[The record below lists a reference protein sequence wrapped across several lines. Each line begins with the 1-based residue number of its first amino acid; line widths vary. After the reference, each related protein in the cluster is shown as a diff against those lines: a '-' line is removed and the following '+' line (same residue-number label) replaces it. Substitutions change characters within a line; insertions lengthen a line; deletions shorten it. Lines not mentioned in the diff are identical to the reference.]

1 MIECIESEHAVLG
14 SILIE
19 PTLIHESVLQPS
31 YFAKV
36 DHFLIFKSMRTVE
49 EEGAEPELAA
59 VTTALGES
67 TNQIG
72 GIQYLTQLAGS
83 VATTATFNHHER
95 KIVEAY
101 QLRESRKAA
110 IRYVENPK
118 DSAFQRLFQELTDLQ
133 RLGEINKEK
142 TLKEWLYEISDD
154 ISGTQ
159 KENQNSY
166 KTEYESF
173 DQMTGGLQ
181 RKELI
186 VVAARPSMG
195 KTAFA
200 LNIGSSHCKNKGR
213 CLLFSLEMGSKQLL
227 HRMIS
232 ADAQIDGQKWKF
244 PSRFFSE
251 EDYDRATTSIAT
263 LLDWKLDMYENT
275 SLIND
280 ICSISRQTARENP
293 DDDLLIVIDYL
304 QMIQGSGRYERKD
317 LEVGAI
323 TRELK
328 RLATDLN
335 IPIVILSQL
344 SRNVENRHNKRPVMA
359 DLRDSGNIE
368 QDADV
373 IAFLYREE
381 YYDLESN
388 HPNQVEVDVS
398 KQRNGPTGTINLGF
412 MKECGRFIDIDG
424 KHERN
429 VV

>member
-1 MIECIESEHAVLG
+1 MIECTESEQAVLG
-14 SILIE
+14 AILYE
-19 PTLIHESVLQPS
+19 PPLIQVSMLQPS
-31 YFAKV
+31 HFARV
-36 DHFLIFKSMRTVE
+36 HHSLIFKAMRTVE
-49 EEGAEPELAA
+49 KEGAEPELAA
-59 VTTALGES
+59 VTTGLGES
-67 TNQIG
+67 INQTG

-95 KIVEAY
+95 KIIEAY
-101 QLRESRKAA
+101 RLRESRKAA
-110 IRYVENPK
+110 IRYVEQPN
-118 DSAFQRLFQELTDLQ
+118 DASLQRLSQELTDLQ
-133 RLGEINKEK
+133 RLGYSNQEK
-142 TLKEWLYEISDD
+142 RLKEWLYEISDD
-154 ISGTQ
+154 MSGTQ
-159 KENQNSY
+159 SDNQNSY
-166 KTEYESF
+166 KTGYEPL

-200 LNIGSSHCKNKGR
+200 LNLGSNHCKNEGR

-227 HRMIS
+227 HRVIS
-232 ADAQIDGQKWKF
+232 ADAHIDGQKWKF

-251 EDYDRATTSIAT
+251 EDYDRATTSIAS
-263 LLDWKLDMYENT
+263 LWDWKLNMYENT
-275 SLIND
+275 SVISD
-280 ICSISRQTARENP
+280 ICSISRQTVRENP

-304 QMIQGSGRYERKD
+304 QMIHAAGRFERKD

-335 IPIVILSQL
+335 VPIVILSQL

-373 IAFLYREE
+373 IAFLYREA
-381 YYDLESN
+381 YYDQEADQ
-388 HPNQVEVDVS
+388 NQVEVDVS
-398 KQRNGPTGTINLGF
+398 KQRNGPTGTIELGF

>member
-1 MIECIESEHAVLG
+1 MELIECIESEQAALG
-14 SILIE
+14 TILYE
-19 PTLIHESVLQPS
+19 PSLIQESMLQS
-31 YFAKV
+31 SHFATV
-36 DHFLIFKSMRTVE
+36 AHSLIFRAMRTVE
-49 EEGAEPELAA
+49 AEGTEPELAA
-59 VTTALGES
+59 VITALGES
-67 TNQIG
+67 IHQTG

-83 VATTATFNHHER
+83 VATTATFTHHER

-101 QLRESRKAA
+101 RLRESRQAA
-110 IRYVENPK
+110 IRYVEQPNE
-118 DSAFQRLFQELTDLQ
+118 SALQRLSQKLTDLQ
-133 RLGEINKEK
+133 RLGAINQEK

-154 ISGTQ
+154 MSRTQ
-159 KENQNSY
+159 NENKNSY
-166 KTEYESF
+166 KTGYAPL

-200 LNIGSSHCKNKGR
+200 LNLGSNHCKNEGR

-227 HRMIS
+227 QRVIS
-232 ADAQIDGQKWKF
+232 ADTHIDGQKWKF

-251 EDYDRATTSIAT
+251 EDYDRATTSIAS
-263 LLDWKLDMYENT
+263 LLDWKLNMYENT
-275 SLIND
+275 SVISD

-304 QMIQGSGRYERKD
+304 QMIQGLGRFERKD

-335 IPIVILSQL
+335 VPIIVLSQL
-344 SRNVENRHNKRPVMA
+344 SRKVENRHDKRPVMA

-373 IAFLYREE
+373 IAFLYREA
-381 YYDLESN
+381 YYDQDAD
-388 HPNQVEVDVS
+388 HANQVEVDVS
-398 KQRNGPTGTINLGF
+398 KQRNGPTGTIHLGF
-412 MKECGRFIDIDG
+412 MKECGRFIDIDDTA
-424 KHERN
+424 
-429 VV
+429 

>member
-1 MIECIESEHAVLG
+1 M
-14 SILIE
+14 
-19 PTLIHESVLQPS
+19 
-31 YFAKV
+31 
-36 DHFLIFKSMRTVE
+36 
-49 EEGAEPELAA
+49 
-59 VTTALGES
+59 
-67 TNQIG
+67 
-72 GIQYLTQLAGS
+72 
-83 VATTATFNHHER
+83 
-95 KIVEAY
+95 
-101 QLRESRKAA
+101 
-110 IRYVENPK
+110 ENPK

-133 RLGEINKEK
+133 RLGEINQEK

-200 LNIGSSHCKNKGR
+200 LNIGSSHCKNEGR

-335 IPIVILSQL
+335 IPIVVLSQL

-368 QDADV
+368 QDADI

-381 YYDLESN
+381 YYDQESK

-398 KQRNGPTGTINLGF
+398 KQRNGPTGTIHLGF